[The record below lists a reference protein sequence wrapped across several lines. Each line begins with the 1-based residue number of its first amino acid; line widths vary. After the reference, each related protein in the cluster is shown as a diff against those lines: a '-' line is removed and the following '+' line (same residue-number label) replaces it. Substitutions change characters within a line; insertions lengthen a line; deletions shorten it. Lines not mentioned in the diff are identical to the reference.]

1 MLIVRTPALRNQALI
16 GISLFVFGLLL
27 AKEVG
32 GKIVAGDM
40 QWIMFAALGFAACAV
55 AVTVLRNWRTGFYL
69 FLVWLLFEDLARKY
83 LGNGTALFFGKDVL
97 LGLIYLS
104 FIAALRKRREKV
116 LRPRFF
122 LPLVLFAWLAGMQ
135 IFNPNSPS
143 VLYGLLGFKLYFYYV
158 PLLFV
163 GYAFIQSEEDL
174 RKFLV
179 VNGVLAGVI
188 SLLGIIQAILGN
200 SFLNPTVLAP
210 ELQDLGN
217 LYKVSPLSGQL
228 LSLPN
233 SVFVSA
239 GRFGLY
245 LILMTILMIGAAGY
259 LVLYTERSRK
269 VVFVVIA
276 LLGGAVLLNG
286 SRGAVMYSAASALV
300 LAAAFLWGAPWR
312 QRQAHRSLRAARRSL
327 IMATLGLAAIILIFP
342 NEAASRIA
350 LYAET
355 LLPSS
360 PAYEVSIRTWDYP
373 INNLLSAF
381 DQPNWMLGNG
391 TGTASLGVQYVSKLI
406 GQRRPQVGVE
416 EGYGQ
421 LILEMGILAPFMW
434 ILWTAALLYSSWK
447 VVRRLRGTRLFP
459 IAFAIIWYA
468 FLLLYPFTYTGLPPY
483 QNYVTNA
490 YLWLLVGILFRLPD
504 LLPTTPAVVHSHK
517 AEALGVFQS
526 QRGSDLP

>member
-1 MLIVRTPALRNQALI
+1 MSNARIPAMRNQALI
-16 GISLFVFGLLL
+16 GVGLFVLGLWL
-27 AKEVG
+27 AKEIG
-32 GKIVAGDM
+32 GKIAAGDM
-40 QWIMFAALGFAACAV
+40 RSIVFVSLGFSACAV
-55 AVTVLRNWRTGFYL
+55 AVTILRNWRTGFYL

-83 LGNGTALFFGKDVL
+83 LGNGTALFFGKDIL
-97 LGLIYLS
+97 LGLIYIS
-104 FIAALRKRREKV
+104 FIAALHKRREKV
-116 LRPRFF
+116 LHPPFL
-122 LPLVLFAWLAGMQ
+122 LPLALFAWLAGMQ
-135 IFNPNSPS
+135 IFNSNSPS

-163 GYAFIQSEEDL
+163 GYAFIQKEEDL

-179 VNGVLAGVI
+179 ANSVLAGII

-228 LSLPN
+228 LSLPD

-259 LVLYTERSRK
+259 LVLYTKHSRK
-269 VVFVVIA
+269 VVFVVIG
-276 LLGGAVLLNG
+276 LVGGAVLLNG

-312 QRQAHRSLRAARRSL
+312 QRQAHRSLNAARRSL
-327 IMATLGLAAIILIFP
+327 ITVALGLAAIILIFP
-342 NEAASRIA
+342 DEAASRIA

-360 PAYEVSIRTWDYP
+360 PAYEVSARTWDYP
-373 INNLLSAF
+373 INNLLAAF
-381 DQPNWMLGNG
+381 DQPNWVLGNG

-416 EGYGQ
+416 EGYAQ
-421 LILEMGILAPFMW
+421 LMLEMGIMAPFMW
-434 ILWTAALLYSSWK
+434 IFWTAALLYSTWK

-459 IAFAIIWYA
+459 IAFAITWYA
-468 FLLLYPFTYTGLPPY
+468 FLLLYPLTYAGLPPY
-483 QNYVTNA
+483 QNYVNNA

-504 LLPTTPAVVHSHK
+504 FLSTAPAVVHSHQPG
-517 AEALGVFQS
+517 ALGGIQS
-526 QRGSDLP
+526 